1 MINRII
7 LLFILILTFALGIW
21 FSNSYHGFFKSK
33 KEETATVL
41 IQSIQKVT
49 KLIAVEGNFSEIY
62 SYKDYY
68 GIDMFLFQKKAL
80 IRVKAKVSMGYD
92 LEKMKI
98 EAKTS
103 EKKII
108 IGPIPP
114 PKILSVE
121 HDLDYYDV
129 TEGSFN
135 SFNADDYN
143 KLNKQ
148 AKDFIIGKIAE
159 SDLSKKAEEQKN
171 EVLNTIKTMADAL
184 DWKVEIIDDNSLKAK
199 N

>member
-1 MINRII
+1 MIRRII
-7 LLFILILTFALGIW
+7 LLIILILTFCLGVW
-21 FSNSYHGFFKSK
+21 FTNSYHGFFKSK
-33 KEETATVL
+33 KEETATILV
-41 IQSIQKVT
+41 QSIKKVT
-49 KLIAVEGNFSEIY
+49 KLISVEGNFSEIY

-92 LEKMKI
+92 LEKLKI

-108 IGPIPP
+108 IGPL
-114 PKILSVE
+114 PKPQILSID

-129 TEGSFN
+129 TEGTFN

-148 AKDFIIGKIAE
+148 AKDFIIGKIGE
-159 SDLSKKAEEQKN
+159 SDLTKKAEEQKN
-171 EVLNTIKTMADAL
+171 DIMNTIKTM
-184 DWKVEIIDDNSLKAK
+184 VEAVGWRFESSEDGIK

>member
-184 DWKVEIIDDNSLKAK
+184 NWKVEIIDDNSLKAK

>member
-1 MINRII
+1 MIKRIT
-7 LLFILILTFALGIW
+7 LLFILILTFSLGIW
-21 FSNSYHGFFKSK
+21 FTNTYHGFFKSK

-41 IQSIQKVT
+41 IQSIKKVT
-49 KLIAVEGNFSEIY
+49 KLIAVEGYFSEIY

-92 LEKMKI
+92 LEKLKI

-108 IGPIPP
+108 IGPL
-114 PKILSVE
+114 PKPQILSID

-129 TEGSFN
+129 TEGTFN

-148 AKDFIIGKIAE
+148 AKDFIIGKIGE

-171 EVLNTIKTMADAL
+171 DVMNTIRTMVEAVG
-184 DWKVEIIDDNSLKAK
+184 WKVEFVTDNFSG
-199 N
+199 

>member
-7 LLFILILTFALGIW
+7 LLFILVLAFALGIW

-62 SYKDYY
+62 TYKDYY
-68 GIDMFLFQKKAL
+68 GINMFLFQKKAL

-103 EKKII
+103 DKKII

-114 PKILSVE
+114 PTILSFE

-129 TEGSFN
+129 TEGTFN
-135 SFNADDYN
+135 SFNSDDYN

-148 AKDFIIGKIAE
+148 AKDYILKKIGE
-159 SDLSKKAEEQKN
+159 SDLPQKAEEQKN
-171 EVLNTIKTMADAL
+171 EVLNTIKTIADAL
-184 DWKVEIIDDNSLKAK
+184 GWKVEFVDDNSLKAK
-199 N
+199 K